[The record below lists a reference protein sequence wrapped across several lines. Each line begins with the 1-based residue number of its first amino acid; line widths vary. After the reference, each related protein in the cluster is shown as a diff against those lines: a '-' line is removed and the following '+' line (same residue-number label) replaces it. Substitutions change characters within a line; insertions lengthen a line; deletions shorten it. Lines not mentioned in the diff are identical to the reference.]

1 MYNILIIKGKEVTIM
16 LNDIVSVISTLGFP
30 IAMCLIL
37 CYYVN
42 KINESH
48 QAESKEFADALNNNT
63 IVLQKLCDKL
73 DVERNDEID
82 N

>member
-1 MYNILIIKGKEVTIM
+1 M

-37 CYYVN
+37 CYYVS

-48 QAESKEFADALNNNT
+48 KVESKDFADALNANT
-63 IVLQKLCDKL
+63 VVLQKLCDKL
-73 DVERNDEID
+73 DVERGAEND

>member
-1 MYNILIIKGKEVTIM
+1 M

-48 QAESKEFADALNNNT
+48 KAESKDFADALNANT
-63 IVLQKLCDKL
+63 VVLQKLCDKL
-73 DVERNDEID
+73 NVERNDEID
-82 N
+82 D

>member
-1 MYNILIIKGKEVTIM
+1 M

-48 QAESKEFADALNNNT
+48 KAESKDFADALNANT
-63 IVLQKLCDKL
+63 VVLQKLCDKL
-73 DVERNDEID
+73 EVERGAEND

>member
-1 MYNILIIKGKEVTIM
+1 MYNILIIKRKEVTIM

-37 CYYVN
+37 CYYVS

-48 QAESKEFADALNNNT
+48 KAESKEFADALNNNT

-73 DVERNDEID
+73 DVERGAEND

>member
-1 MYNILIIKGKEVTIM
+1 M

-48 QAESKEFADALNNNT
+48 KAESKDFANALNANT
-63 IVLQKLCDKL
+63 VVLQKLCDKL
-73 DVERNDEID
+73 DVERNAD
-82 N
+82 NDN

>member
-1 MYNILIIKGKEVTIM
+1 M
-16 LNDIVSVISTLGFP
+16 LNDMVSVISTLGFP

-37 CYYVN
+37 CFYVN

-48 QAESKEFADALNNNT
+48 KAESKDFAEALNANT
-63 IVLQKLCDKL
+63 VVLQKLCDKL
-73 DVERNDEID
+73 DVERNAEND

>member
-1 MYNILIIKGKEVTIM
+1 M
-16 LNDIVSVISTLGFP
+16 LNDMVSVISTLGFP

-48 QAESKEFADALNNNT
+48 KAESKDFAEALNANT
-63 IVLQKLCDKL
+63 VVLQKLCDKL
-73 DVERNDEID
+73 DVERSAEND

>member
-1 MYNILIIKGKEVTIM
+1 M
-16 LNDIVSVISTLGFP
+16 LNDIAPVISSLGFP

-48 QAESKEFADALNNNT
+48 KAESKDFADALNANT
-63 IVLQKLCDKL
+63 VVLQKLCDKL
-73 DVERNDEID
+73 DMERNAENDI
-82 N
+82 

>member
-1 MYNILIIKGKEVTIM
+1 M

-30 IAMCLIL
+30 ISMCLIL

-48 QAESKEFADALNNNT
+48 KAESKNFADALNANT
-63 IVLQKLCDKL
+63 VVLQKLCDKL
-73 DVERNDEID
+73 DLERNAEND

>member
-1 MYNILIIKGKEVTIM
+1 M
-16 LNDIVSVISTLGFP
+16 LNDLSSVVSTLGFP

-48 QAESKEFADALNNNT
+48 KTESKEFADALNNNT

-73 DVERNDEID
+73 DVERGVEND

>member
-1 MYNILIIKGKEVTIM
+1 M
-16 LNDIVSVISTLGFP
+16 LNDMVTIVSTLGFP

-37 CYYVN
+37 CYYIN

-48 QAESKEFADALNNNT
+48 KAESKEFADALNNNT
-63 IVLQKLCDKL
+63 IVLQKLCDRL
-73 DVERNDEID
+73 DVERSAEND

>member
-1 MYNILIIKGKEVTIM
+1 M
-16 LNDIVSVISTLGFP
+16 LNDIVSVTSTLGFP

-48 QAESKEFADALNNNT
+48 KAESKDFADALNANT
-63 IVLQKLCDKL
+63 VVLQKLCDKL

>member
-1 MYNILIIKGKEVTIM
+1 M

-48 QAESKEFADALNNNT
+48 KAESKDFADALNANT
-63 IVLQKLCDKL
+63 VVLQKLCDKL
-73 DVERNDEID
+73 DVERIAKNDE
-82 N
+82 

>member
-1 MYNILIIKGKEVTIM
+1 M

-48 QAESKEFADALNNNT
+48 KAESKDFADALNANT
-63 IVLQKLCDKL
+63 VVLQKLCDKL
-73 DVERNDEID
+73 DVERIAENDD
-82 N
+82 

>member
-1 MYNILIIKGKEVTIM
+1 M
-16 LNDIVSVISTLGFP
+16 LNDMVSVVSTLGFP

-48 QAESKEFADALNNNT
+48 KAESKDFADALNANT
-63 IVLQKLCDKL
+63 VVLQKLCDKL
-73 DVERNDEID
+73 DVERNAD
-82 N
+82 NDD

>member
-1 MYNILIIKGKEVTIM
+1 MRYNIIIIKRKEVTIM
-16 LNDIVSVISTLGFP
+16 LNDMVTIVSSLGFP

-48 QAESKEFADALNNNT
+48 KAESKEFADALNNNT

-73 DVERNDEID
+73 DVERGSEK
-82 N
+82 

>member
-1 MYNILIIKGKEVTIM
+1 M

-48 QAESKEFADALNNNT
+48 KAESKDFADALNANT
-63 IVLQKLCDKL
+63 VVLQKLCDKL
-73 DVERNDEID
+73 DVERSADND

>member
-1 MYNILIIKGKEVTIM
+1 M
-16 LNDIVSVISTLGFP
+16 LNDMVSVVSTLGFP

-48 QAESKEFADALNNNT
+48 KAESKDFADALNANT
-63 IVLQKLCDKL
+63 VVLQKLCDKL
-73 DVERNDEID
+73 DVERIVESDD
-82 N
+82 

>member
-1 MYNILIIKGKEVTIM
+1 M
-16 LNDIVSVISTLGFP
+16 LNDMVSVISTLGFP

-48 QAESKEFADALNNNT
+48 KAESKDFAEALNANT
-63 IVLQKLCDKL
+63 VVLQKLCDKL
-73 DVERNDEID
+73 DVERNTEND

>member
-1 MYNILIIKGKEVTIM
+1 M
-16 LNDIVSVISTLGFP
+16 LNDMVTIVSSLGFP

-48 QAESKEFADALNNNT
+48 KAESKEFADALNNNT

-73 DVERNDEID
+73 DVERGSEK
-82 N
+82 

>member
-1 MYNILIIKGKEVTIM
+1 M
-16 LNDIVSVISTLGFP
+16 LNDMTTVISTLGFP

-37 CYYVN
+37 CYYVS

-48 QAESKEFADALNNNT
+48 KAESKDFAEALNANT
-63 IVLQKLCDKL
+63 VVLQKLCDKL
-73 DVERNDEID
+73 DVERSAEND

>member
-1 MYNILIIKGKEVTIM
+1 M
-16 LNDIVSVISTLGFP
+16 LNDMATIVSTLGFP

-48 QAESKEFADALNNNT
+48 KAESKDFADALNANT
-63 IVLQKLCDKL
+63 VVLQKLCDKL